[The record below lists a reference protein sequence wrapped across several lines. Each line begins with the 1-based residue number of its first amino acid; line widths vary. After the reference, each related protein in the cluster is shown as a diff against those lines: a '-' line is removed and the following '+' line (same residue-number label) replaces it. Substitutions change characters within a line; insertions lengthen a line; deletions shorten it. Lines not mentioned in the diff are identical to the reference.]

1 MTNNVFFSI
10 ALIVPFL
17 FLRDRFAISLF
28 AVIPVIETAQIVTT
42 GATITKLIS
51 IFFGIIFATEIISQN
66 KFFFNHGFSY
76 LLSFFITVMLSSLI
90 ALTSMNFW
98 PIIDWKYAV
107 VISKNLVPVSIL
119 LFTTV
124 FYLFIRARGLP
135 FIVKNLSVASKSI
148 SISIIILSSLYTL

>member
-90 ALTSMNFW
+90 ALTSMNF
-98 PIIDWKYAV
+98 
-107 VISKNLVPVSIL
+107 
-119 LFTTV
+119 
-124 FYLFIRARGLP
+124 
-135 FIVKNLSVASKSI
+135 
-148 SISIIILSSLYTL
+148 